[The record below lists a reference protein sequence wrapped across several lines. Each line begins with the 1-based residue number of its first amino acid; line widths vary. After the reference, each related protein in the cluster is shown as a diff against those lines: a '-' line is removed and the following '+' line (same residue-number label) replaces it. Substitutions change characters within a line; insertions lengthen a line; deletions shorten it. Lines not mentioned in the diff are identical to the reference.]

1 MAISCPVHGIRD
13 LGKLVWVGR
22 GLPLRRGDQQFC
34 SCPPSMVRDLLL
46 RRRGPLT
53 QAEHEREVER
63 WNREYGSCP
72 DEEFRRDQE
81 QIKPLLRFYEYR
93 KSIRRM

>member
-1 MAISCPVHGIRD
+1 
-13 LGKLVWVGR
+13 
-22 GLPLRRGDQQFC
+22 
-34 SCPPSMVRDLLL
+34 MVRDLLL